1 MEYFHGGVQSHFV
14 MVSSQHIWY
23 FFLPIYVYF
32 FSVTPSLSLVVRDLW
47 WFFIFRTVINFH
59 TAVIVF
65 EGHEMLPDLIEVY
78 CQVEEV

>member
-32 FSVTPSLSLVVRDLW
+32 FSVTPSFLLVVRELW
-47 WFFIFRTVINFH
+47 KLFSFQTVINFH
-59 TAVIVF
+59 AAVIF
-65 EGHEMLPDLIEVY
+65 IQDKEMLPGLIEI
-78 CQVEEV
+78 CCRVEGV